1 MINTQYQNNSNFKVD
16 MNETQTKDK
25 KDKQL
30 EDLNETLQRLAREKY
45 IKNIPGAGGMLSN
58 SRKKN

>member
-1 MINTQYQNNSNFKVD
+1 MIDFRAWKILSKSLWVYLLYSILKQNIQNFRVD

-30 EDLNETLQRLAREKY
+30 EDLNETL
-45 IKNIPGAGGMLSN
+45 
-58 SRKKN
+58 

>member
-1 MINTQYQNNSNFKVD
+1 
-16 MNETQTKDK
+16 MNETQIKDK

-58 SRKKN
+58 SRKKNQKIMNMMN

>member
-1 MINTQYQNNSNFKVD
+1 

-58 SRKKN
+58 YRKKN